1 MQQRWS
7 TLSWVAVLLVVLP
20 NQLTETG
27 KVAAARV
34 AYLLLLDLQ

>member
-1 MQQRWS
+1 LLW
-7 TLSWVAVLLVVLP
+7 LGVVLVVLL

-34 AYLLLLDLQ
+34 VYLPLLDLQ